1 MTGILPFKTYWT
13 GYYTKAQIVSAI
25 RTFGF
30 PDFKD
35 SDLPAKGR
43 EFWIVNPVGSDVPML
58 AIYKTA
64 FKGTYGGLLWALDF
78 RRQTTPRIIPTD
90 AWEPPITPS
99 KPNWAPR
106 PAFNF

>member
-1 MTGILPFKTYWT
+1 MSESLPFKTYWT
-13 GYYTKAQIVSAI
+13 GYYTKAQILRAI
-25 RTFGF
+25 QAFGF

-43 EFWIVNPVGSDVPML
+43 EFLIVNPVGSDVPML
-58 AIYKTA
+58 AIYKTTHKA
-64 FKGTYGGLLWALDF
+64 TYGGLLWALDL

-106 PAFNF
+106 LTVNF